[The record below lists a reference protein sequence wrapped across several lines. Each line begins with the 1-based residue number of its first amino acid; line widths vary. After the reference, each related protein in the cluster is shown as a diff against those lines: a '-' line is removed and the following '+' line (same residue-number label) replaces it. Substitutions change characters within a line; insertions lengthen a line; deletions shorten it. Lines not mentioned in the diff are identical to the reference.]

1 MDENRLQS
9 YLNLIQ
15 SLLTCPSGQEMELL
29 QEHSELID
37 SDLIE
42 VMQQVASQMAA
53 DGQPN
58 AGFLQQLAQQI
69 SQALAAGAQGGNA
82 EGNSAYVPLIQQLL
96 SCPSGEEAQIL
107 QDNSQLLDAG
117 FLQACEAV
125 AATLAQQGNE
135 NNANF
140 LRNLASQ
147 VAEFLGMR
155 EEGNS
160 DSNAFLMQ
168 LLQTVSNSQ
177 GNPQQ
182 VYPFLQQNLDK
193 LDLQLVQIL
202 TSWAND
208 TFTKVEAEQCNGIAA
223 VIGNLA
229 NLVQQFPLG
238 SRLVNLEIA
247 IAGYQIVLSNWE
259 PGSEEFAQTQNNLA
273 TAYTYRIR
281 GEKAEN
287 IEQAIECY
295 MNALDV
301 YRRDA
306 FPQDWATTQNNL
318 ANAYRERI
326 RGERAENIEL
336 AIASYTN
343 ALDVYTRDA
352 FPEQWAMTQNNLANA
367 YSNRIRGEKAQN
379 IEIAIAS
386 YTNAAQVYTRD
397 AFPEQ
402 WATTQNNLAAA
413 YSNRIRGEK
422 AQNIEMAIASYT
434 NALEVRTR
442 DAFPEDWAMTKNNLA
457 TAYYSRIR
465 REKADNIEMAI
476 ASYTNALEVR
486 TRDAFPEDWA
496 MTQNNLAVAYRNRI
510 RGEKA
515 QNIELAIASY
525 TNAAQVY
532 TRDAFP
538 EDWAMTQNNLAL
550 AYSDRIKGEK
560 ADNIELAI
568 TSYTNALEVRTRD
581 AFPQDWAGTQNN
593 LALAYSDRIMG
604 EKADNIELAIASYT
618 NAAEVYTRDA
628 FPENWAQMQN
638 NLAIAYNDRIRGEKA
653 ENIELAIASY
663 TNALSVRTRDAFPQ
677 DWAGT
682 QNNLANAY
690 SNRIKGEK
698 AENIELAIKCLRQ
711 ALEVRTPSAFPFDC
725 LQTGRNLGNL
735 AFKLQDWENAI
746 YGYEKAITAVEQSRA
761 WAESQRS
768 KRQIL
773 ENALPI
779 YETLVLASIH
789 LERYHTALLTV
800 ERSKSRTLIELL
812 DNATLEPKNST
823 PQQKQSLRQ
832 LRSQIASLQQQLD
845 SNEPTDTTDNSNQE
859 NRSISQL
866 QPSQPANSSLETE
879 LKNRQQQL
887 TKLVTEINDPDF
899 TLTQQVIP
907 QLPDFTQFLD
917 SETALIEWYLPP
929 NPESGFHAFI
939 VTLAAEEP
947 PKNLVP
953 PLTKGGLGGV
963 QTQIQHL
970 AFTPENRQQLDS
982 DIATYL
988 SDYRQETWSKALSNR
1003 LPILAQSLH
1012 LNQVLEKLPPT
1023 IQKLILIPHRNL
1035 HLLPLHA
1042 LPATRKLANNQNQ
1055 TGYLLELYP
1064 NGVQY
1069 APSSQFL
1076 DRLHQRQRPQTTKI
1090 VPLFAIQNP
1099 TEDLRYTEIEVAE
1112 ISRAFNPHTY
1122 ILKNREATK
1131 IAFNS
1136 EATVTKLT
1144 ASYYAHFSCHGSFN
1158 SDNPMNSALLLAGD
1172 TPKTPL
1178 VPPEPPSQNPE
1189 EKNKSSYLTLRD
1201 GNRFRLE
1208 TQCLTLKEIFAT
1220 LNLPYCR
1227 LVTLSACET
1236 GLVSSVSTDE
1246 YIGLAS
1252 GFLYAGA
1259 TNVVSSLWS
1268 VSDFSTAFLMIRFY
1282 ENLKDEKL
1290 SVSQALQATQN
1301 WLRTVNRADFLT
1313 WLKNDVKIDEDVVDS
1328 LDILLRRKFPNPPF
1342 ADPQYWAAF
1351 CAIGI

>member
-593 LALAYSDRIMG
+593 LA
-604 EKADNIELAIASYT
+604 
-618 NAAEVYTRDA
+618 
-628 FPENWAQMQN
+628 
-638 NLAIAYNDRIRGEKA
+638 IAYTDR
-653 ENIELAIASY
+653 LM
-663 TNALSVRTRDAFPQ
+663 V
-677 DWAGT
+677 
-682 QNNLANAY
+682 
-690 SNRIKGEK
+690 EK

-866 QPSQPANSSLETE
+866 QPSQTANSSLETE

>member
-1 MDENRLQS
+1 MDENRVRA

-15 SLLTCPSGQEMELL
+15 SLLTCPSGAELELL
-29 QEHSELID
+29 QEHSELLD
-37 SDLIE
+37 SNLIE
-42 VMQQVASQMAA
+42 VMQQVASRMAA
-53 DGQPN
+53 DGEPN

-69 SQALAAGAQGGNA
+69 SQALAAEAQEGNA
-82 EGNSAYVPLIQQLL
+82 EGNSAYLPLIQQLL

-107 QDNSQLLDAG
+107 QDNSPLLDAG

-125 AATLAQQGNE
+125 VATLAQQGNE

-147 VAEFLGMR
+147 VGEFLGMR
-155 EEGNS
+155 EEEDS
-160 DSNAFLMQ
+160 DDSEGGSPQEYLRFILE
-168 LLQTVSNSQ
+168 LL
-177 GNPQQ
+177 
-182 VYPFLQQNLDK
+182 
-193 LDLQLVQIL
+193 
-202 TSWAND
+202 
-208 TFTKVEAEQCNGIAA
+208 EAEQDSNCDVAVVYPILKQRQHLLNARFAEILQQVASNLIAEQPQA
-223 VIGNLA
+223 IEDIVVLIENLSFHISK
-229 NLVQQFPLG
+229 FPLG
-238 SRLVNLEIA
+238 RRANNIEIA
-247 IAGYQIVLSNWE
+247 ITGYQIVLNNLERETERW
-259 PGSEEFAQTQNNLA
+259 ARTQNNLA
-273 TAYTYRIR
+273 I
-281 GEKAEN
+281 
-287 IEQAIECY
+287 
-295 MNALDV
+295 
-301 YRRDA
+301 
-306 FPQDWATTQNNL
+306 
-318 ANAYRERI
+318 AYR
-326 RGERAENIEL
+326 
-336 AIASYTN
+336 
-343 ALDVYTRDA
+343 D
-352 FPEQWAMTQNNLANA
+352 
-367 YSNRIRGEKAQN
+367 RIRGEKAQN
-379 IEIAIAS
+379 IELAIAS
-386 YTNAAQVYTRD
+386 CTNAAQVYNRD
-397 AFPEQ
+397 AFPQ
-402 WATTQNNLAAA
+402 DWALTQNNLANA
-413 YSNRIRGEK
+413 YS
-422 AQNIEMAIASYT
+422 
-434 NALEVRTR
+434 
-442 DAFPEDWAMTKNNLA
+442 D
-457 TAYYSRIR
+457 
-465 REKADNIEMAI
+465 
-476 ASYTNALEVR
+476 
-486 TRDAFPEDWA
+486 
-496 MTQNNLAVAYRNRI
+496 RI

-525 TNAAQVY
+525 TNALFVL

-538 EDWAMTQNNLAL
+538 EQWAAMQNNLA
-550 AYSDRIKGEK
+550 AVYYSRIRGEK
-560 ADNIELAI
+560 AENIELAI
-568 TSYTNALEVRTRD
+568 EFYTNALKVRTRD
-581 AFPQDWAGTQNN
+581 AFPQDWAMTQNN
-593 LALAYSDRIMG
+593 LANAYRERIRG
-604 EKADNIELAIASYT
+604 EEADNIELAIASYT

-628 FPENWAQMQN
+628 FPEDWAMTQH
-638 NLAIAYNDRIRGEKA
+638 NLATAYTDRIKGEKE

-663 TNALSVRTRDAFPQ
+663 TNALSVYTRDAFPEQ
-677 DWAGT
+677 WALT
-682 QNNLANAY
+682 QNNLATAY
-690 SNRIKGEK
+690 SDRITGEK
-698 AENIELAIKCLRQ
+698 PQNIELAIKCYRQ
-711 ALEVRTPSAFPFDC
+711 ALEVRTPSAFPLDC
-725 LQTGRNLGNL
+725 LQTGYHFGKL
-735 AFKLQDWENAI
+735 AFELEDWENAI

-761 WAESQRS
+761 WAASQRS

-779 YETLVLASIH
+779 YENLVLASIH

-812 DNATLEPKNST
+812 DDATLEPKNST

-845 SNEPTDTTDNSNQE
+845 SNEPTDTTENSNQE

-866 QPSQPANSSLETE
+866 EPPQTATSSLETE

-887 TKLVTEINDPDF
+887 TQLVTEINDPDF

-939 VTLAAEEP
+939 VTLAGEEP
-947 PKNLVP
+947 PKSPLVRGTLNAEELPKSPLLSETKNLVP

-970 AFTPENRQQLDS
+970 AFTPENRQQLDT

-988 SDYRQETWSKALSNR
+988 SDYRQETWSQALSNR
-1003 LPILAQSLH
+1003 LPILAESLH
-1012 LNQVLEKLPPT
+1012 LNEVLAKLPPT

-1090 VPLFAIQNP
+1090 FPLFAIQNP

-1112 ISRAFNPHTY
+1112 ISRPFNPHAH

-1136 EATVTKLT
+1136 EASLTKLT

-1158 SDNPMNSALLLAGD
+1158 SDNPMNSALLLAGN

-1189 EKNKSSYLTLRD
+1189 ETDKSCYLTLRN

-1282 ENLKDEKL
+1282 KNLKNENW
-1290 SVSQALQATQN
+1290 SVPQALQAAQN

-1313 WLKNDVKIDEDVVDS
+1313 WLKNDVKLDEDSVDN
-1328 LDILLRRKFPNPPF
+1328 LDILLRDFDNPPF
-1342 ADPQYWAAF
+1342 ADPKYWAAF

>member
-15 SLLTCPSGQEMELL
+15 SLLTCPSGQEMKLL
-29 QEHSELID
+29 QEHSELVD
-37 SDLIE
+37 SGLIE

-82 EGNSAYVPLIQQLL
+82 DGNSAYLQLIQQLL
-96 SCPSGEEAQIL
+96 NCPSGEEAQIL
-107 QDNSQLLDAG
+107 GDNFQLLDAE
-117 FLQACEAV
+117 FMQVCEAL
-125 AATLAQQGNE
+125 AATLAQEGNE
-135 NNANF
+135 NGANF

-147 VAEFLGMR
+147 VGKFLGMR
-155 EEGNS
+155 EEEDSDNS
-160 DSNAFLMQ
+160 EA
-168 LLQTVSNSQ
+168 
-177 GNPQQ
+177 GNPEEYSKFILELLETEENYNGLAA
-182 VYPFLQQNLDK
+182 VYPILKQRQHLLNARFAETLQEVASNL
-193 LDLQLVQIL
+193 I
-202 TSWAND
+202 
-208 TFTKVEAEQCNGIAA
+208 AELPESIQDIVAL
-223 VIGNLA
+223 IGNLSIHISD
-229 NLVQQFPLG
+229 FPLG
-238 SRLVNLEIA
+238 KRANNIEIA
-247 IAGYQIVLSNWE
+247 ITGYQIVLSNWE
-259 PGSEEFAQTQNNLA
+259 PGSKDWAQTQNNL
-273 TAYTYRIR
+273 
-281 GEKAEN
+281 GE
-287 IEQAIECY
+287 
-295 MNALDV
+295 
-301 YRRDA
+301 
-306 FPQDWATTQNNL
+306 
-318 ANAYRERI
+318 AYRERI
-326 RGERAENIEL
+326 RGERANNIEK

-343 ALDVYTRDA
+343 ALSAYTRDA
-352 FPEQWAMTQNNLANA
+352 FPEQWAMTQNNLAAA
-367 YSNRIRGEKAQN
+367 YGERIRGEKAQN
-379 IEIAIAS
+379 IELAIECC
-386 YTNAAQVYTRD
+386 TNALSVSTRD
-397 AFPEQ
+397 AFPQ
-402 WATTQNNLAAA
+402 
-413 YSNRIRGEK
+413 
-422 AQNIEMAIASYT
+422 
-434 NALEVRTR
+434 
-442 DAFPEDWAMTKNNLA
+442 
-457 TAYYSRIR
+457 
-465 REKADNIEMAI
+465 
-476 ASYTNALEVR
+476 
-486 TRDAFPEDWA
+486 DWA
-496 MTQNNLAVAYRNRI
+496 MTQNNLALAYRNRIRGEKADNIELAIECCTNALEVFTRDAFPENWAQTQNNLALAYSDRI

-525 TNAAQVY
+525 TNALEVY
-532 TRDAFP
+532 RRDAFP
-538 EDWAMTQNNLAL
+538 ELWATTQNNLAA
-550 AYSDRIKGEK
+550 AYNGRIRGEESQ
-560 ADNIELAI
+560 NIELAI
-568 TSYTNALEVRTRD
+568 ASYTNALEVRTRD
-581 AFPQDWAGTQNN
+581 ALPEAWAATQNN
-593 LALAYSDRIMG
+593 LAAAYNGRIRG

-618 NAAEVYTRDA
+618 NALEVYTRDA
-628 FPENWAQMQN
+628 LPEAWAATQN
-638 NLAIAYNDRIRGEKA
+638 NLAIAYSDRIRGDKA

-663 TNALSVRTRDAFPQ
+663 TNALSVRTRDAFPE
-677 DWAGT
+677 DWATT

-690 SNRIKGEK
+690 RDRIRGEK
-698 AENIELAIKCLRQ
+698 AQNIELAINCHRQ
-711 ALEVRTPSAFPFDC
+711 ALEIRTPSALPLDC
-725 LQTGRNLGNL
+725 LQTGRNLGNF

-761 WAESQRS
+761 WAASQRS

-779 YETLVLASIH
+779 YENLVLASIH

-812 DNATLEPKNST
+812 DDATLEPKNST
-823 PQQKQSLRQ
+823 PEQKQSLRQ

-866 QPSQPANSSLETE
+866 QPLQTATSSLETE

-887 TKLVTEINDPDF
+887 TQLVTEINDPDF

-907 QLPDFTQFLD
+907 LLPDFTQFLD

-939 VTLAAEEP
+939 VTLAI
-947 PKNLVP
+947 
-953 PLTKGGLGGV
+953 GV
-963 QTQIQHL
+963 KTQIQHL

-988 SDYRQETWSKALSNR
+988 SDYRQETWSQALSNR

-1012 LNQVLEKLPPT
+1012 LNQVLAKLPPT

-1090 VPLFAIQNP
+1090 FPLFAIQNP

-1112 ISRAFNPHTY
+1112 ISRPFNPHAH

-1136 EATVTKLT
+1136 EATLTKLT

-1282 ENLKDEKL
+1282 ENLKNENL
-1290 SVSQALQATQN
+1290 SVSQALQAAQN
-1301 WLRTVNRADFLT
+1301 WLRTINRADFLT
-1313 WLKNDVKIDEDVVDS
+1313 WLTNDVKLDEDSVDN
-1328 LDILLRRKFPNPPF
+1328 LDILLRDFANPPF

>member
-15 SLLTCPSGQEMELL
+15 SLLTCPSGQEMKLL
-29 QEHSELID
+29 QQHSELID

-42 VMQQVASQMAA
+42 VMQQVASRMAA

-69 SQALAAGAQGGNA
+69 SQALAAGALGGNA
-82 EGNSAYVPLIQQLL
+82 EGNSAYLPLIQQLL

-147 VAEFLGMR
+147 VGELLGMR
-155 EEGNS
+155 EEEDSDNS
-160 DSNAFLMQ
+160 EG
-168 LLQTVSNSQ
+168 
-177 GNPQQ
+177 GNPEEYSNFILELLEIEQNFNGLAAVYPILKQRQHLLNARFAEALQQ
-182 VYPFLQQNLDK
+182 VASNL
-193 LDLQLVQIL
+193 I
-202 TSWAND
+202 
-208 TFTKVEAEQCNGIAA
+208 AEHPERIEYIVA
-223 VIGNLA
+223 IIENLSIHI
-229 NLVQQFPLG
+229 NNFPLG
-238 SRLVNLEIA
+238 RRANNSEIA
-247 IAGYQIVLSNWE
+247 ITGYQIVLNNQE
-259 PGSEEFAQTQNNLA
+259 AGSEDWAQTQNNLA
-273 TAYTYRIR
+273 TAYCDRIR
-281 GEKAEN
+281 EDKA
-287 IEQAIECY
+287 Q
-295 MNALDV
+295 
-301 YRRDA
+301 
-306 FPQDWATTQNNL
+306 
-318 ANAYRERI
+318 
-326 RGERAENIEL
+326 NIEL
-336 AIASYTN
+336 AIASCTA
-343 ALDVYTRDA
+343 ALSVYT
-352 FPEQWAMTQNNLANA
+352 P
-367 YSNRIRGEKAQN
+367 
-379 IEIAIAS
+379 
-386 YTNAAQVYTRD
+386 
-397 AFPEQ
+397 
-402 WATTQNNLAAA
+402 
-413 YSNRIRGEK
+413 
-422 AQNIEMAIASYT
+422 
-434 NALEVRTR
+434 
-442 DAFPEDWAMTKNNLA
+442 
-457 TAYYSRIR
+457 
-465 REKADNIEMAI
+465 
-476 ASYTNALEVR
+476 
-486 TRDAFPEDWA
+486 DAFPEDWA
-496 MTQNNLAVAYRNRI
+496 MTQHNLAAAYSDRI

-525 TNAAQVY
+525 TAALSVR
-532 TRDAFP
+532 TPDAFP
-538 EDWAMTQNNLAL
+538 EKWAMTQNNLAN
-550 AYSDRIKGEK
+550 AYSDRIRGDR
-560 ADNIELAI
+560 AQNIELAI
-568 TSYTNALEVRTRD
+568 ASYTNALEVRTRD
-581 AFPQDWAGTQNN
+581 DAFPQDWAQTQNN
-593 LALAYSDRIMG
+593 LAAAYSDRIRG
-604 EKADNIELAIASYT
+604 D
-618 NAAEVYTRDA
+618 R
-628 FPENWAQMQN
+628 AQ
-638 NLAIAYNDRIRGEKA
+638 
-653 ENIELAIASY
+653 NIELAIASY
-663 TNALSVRTRDAFPQ
+663 TNALSVYTRDAFPE

-682 QNNLANAY
+682 QNNLATAY
-690 SNRIKGEK
+690 SDRIRGEK
-698 AENIELAIKCLRQ
+698 AENIERAIASSTAALSVYTRDAFPEKWAGTQNNLAGAYSYRIRGEKAQNIEMAIECLRQ
-711 ALEVRTPSAFPFDC
+711 ALEVFTPSAFPLDC
-725 LQTGRNLGNL
+725 LGTGRNLGNL
-735 AFKLQDWENAI
+735 AFELEDWENAI
-746 YGYEKAITAVEQSRA
+746 YGYENAITAVEQSRA

-779 YETLVLASIH
+779 YEKLVLASIH

-866 QPSQPANSSLETE
+866 QPPQTATSSLETE

-887 TKLVTEINDPDF
+887 TQLVTEINDPEF

-907 QLPDFTQFLD
+907 LLPDFTQFLD
-917 SETALIEWYLPP
+917 NQTALIEWYLPP

-939 VTLAAEEP
+939 VTNAAEEP
-947 PKNLVP
+947 PKSPLVRGTLNNQEEPAKSPLLSDTTNPVP

-970 AFTPENRQQLDS
+970 AFTPENRQQLDT

-1012 LNQVLEKLPPT
+1012 LNQVLAKLPPT

-1090 VPLFAIQNP
+1090 FPLFAIQNP

-1112 ISRAFNPHTY
+1112 ISRPFNPHAH

-1136 EATVTKLT
+1136 EATLTKLT

-1178 VPPEPPSQNPE
+1178 VPPEPPSQNLE
-1189 EKNKSSYLTLRD
+1189 EKNKSSYLTLRN

-1282 ENLKDEKL
+1282 ENLKNENL
-1290 SVSQALQATQN
+1290 SVSQALQAAQN

-1313 WLKNDVKIDEDVVDS
+1313 WLKNDVKIAANIVND
-1328 LDILLRRKFPNPPF
+1328 LRIPLRRKFADPPF

>member
-1 MDENRLQS
+1 MDENRLRA
-9 YLNLIQ
+9 YMNLIQ

-42 VMQQVASQMAA
+42 VMQQEASRMAA
-53 DGQPN
+53 DGEPN

-69 SQALAAGAQGGNA
+69 SQALAARAQGGNA
-82 EGNSAYVPLIQQLL
+82 EGNSAYRPLIQQLL
-96 SCPSGEEAQIL
+96 SCPSGEETQIL

-147 VAEFLGMR
+147 IGELLGMR
-155 EEGNS
+155 EEEDSDNYEGGNPEEH
-160 DSNAFLMQ
+160 SNFILD
-168 LLQTVSNSQ
+168 LLQAEQDSKSDVAV
-177 GNPQQ
+177 
-182 VYPFLQQNLDK
+182 VYPILKQRQHLLNARFAETLQEVASNL
-193 LDLQLVQIL
+193 I
-202 TSWAND
+202 
-208 TFTKVEAEQCNGIAA
+208 AEHPEGIERI
-223 VIGNLA
+223 VVLIENLS
-229 NLVQQFPLG
+229 VHISDFPLG
-238 SRLVNLEIA
+238 RRANNIEIA
-247 IAGYQIVLSNWE
+247 ITGYQIVLSNRE
-259 PGSEEFAQTQNNLA
+259 PGSEDWAQTQNNL
-273 TAYTYRIR
+273 
-281 GEKAEN
+281 GE
-287 IEQAIECY
+287 
-295 MNALDV
+295 
-301 YRRDA
+301 
-306 FPQDWATTQNNL
+306 
-318 ANAYRERI
+318 AYR
-326 RGERAENIEL
+326 
-336 AIASYTN
+336 
-343 ALDVYTRDA
+343 
-352 FPEQWAMTQNNLANA
+352 Q
-367 YSNRIRGEKAQN
+367 
-379 IEIAIAS
+379 
-386 YTNAAQVYTRD
+386 
-397 AFPEQ
+397 
-402 WATTQNNLAAA
+402 
-413 YSNRIRGEK
+413 
-422 AQNIEMAIASYT
+422 
-434 NALEVRTR
+434 
-442 DAFPEDWAMTKNNLA
+442 
-457 TAYYSRIR
+457 
-465 REKADNIEMAI
+465 
-476 ASYTNALEVR
+476 
-486 TRDAFPEDWA
+486 
-496 MTQNNLAVAYRNRI
+496 RI

-515 QNIELAIASY
+515 QNIELAIECY
-525 TNAAQVY
+525 TNGLEVL
-532 TRDAFP
+532 TRDTFP
-538 EDWAMTQNNLAL
+538 SRWAKTQNNLAN
-550 AYSDRIKGEK
+550 AYSERIRGEK
-560 ADNIELAI
+560 TQNIELAI
-568 TSYTNALEVRTRD
+568 TSYTNALAVLTRD
-581 AFPQDWAGTQNN
+581 AFPQDWAQTQNN
-593 LALAYSDRIMG
+593 LANAYCSRIRG

-618 NAAEVYTRDA
+618 A
-628 FPENWAQMQN
+628 
-638 NLAIAYNDRIRGEKA
+638 
-653 ENIELAIASY
+653 
-663 TNALSVRTRDAFPQ
+663 ALSVRTRDALPE
-677 DWAGT
+677 DWAQT
-682 QNNLANAY
+682 QNNLAGAY
-690 SNRIKGEK
+690 SDRIRGEK
-698 AENIELAIKCLRQ
+698 AQNIEQAIKCLRQ
-711 ALEVRTPSAFPFDC
+711 ALEVYTPSAFPFIC
-725 LQTGRNLGNL
+725 LTTGRNLGNL
-735 AFKLQDWENAI
+735 AFELQDWENAI

-761 WAESQRS
+761 WAASQRS
-768 KRQIL
+768 KREIL

-779 YETLVLASIH
+779 YEKLVLASIH
-789 LERYHTALLTV
+789 LERYETALLTV

-823 PQQKQSLRQ
+823 PEQKQSLRQ

-866 QPSQPANSSLETE
+866 QPSQTATSSLETE

-887 TKLVTEINDPDF
+887 TQLVTEINDPEF

-907 QLPDFTQFLD
+907 LLPDFTQFLD
-917 SETALIEWYLPP
+917 NQTALIEWYLPP

-939 VTLAAEEP
+939 VTNAI
-947 PKNLVP
+947 
-953 PLTKGGLGGV
+953 GV

-988 SDYRQETWSKALSNR
+988 SDYRQQTWSKALSNR
-1003 LPILAQSLH
+1003 LPILAKSLH
-1012 LNQVLEKLPPT
+1012 LNQVLAKLPPT

-1090 VPLFAIQNP
+1090 FPLFAIQNP

-1112 ISRAFNPHTY
+1112 ISRPFNPHAH

-1136 EATVTKLT
+1136 EATLTKLT

-1172 TPKTPL
+1172 TPKTPS
-1178 VPPEPPSQNPE
+1178 VPPEPPVKNPE

-1290 SVSQALQATQN
+1290 SVSQALQAAQN
-1301 WLRTVNRADFLT
+1301 WLRTVKRADFLT
-1313 WLKNDVKIDEDVVDS
+1313 WLKNDVKLDEDSVDN
-1328 LDILLRRKFPNPPF
+1328 LDILLRDFANPPF